1 MAIVSRK
8 LLSMGTVS
16 WHFRIAFSGVRQRP
30 LRSLLTMVTASIA
43 IASVVAAMAILK
55 GGRQRIERDLSR
67 LGLDIIVVQNM
78 VPSFGQVLKSKLLTK
93 SDAEQIQK
101 KLPEEVEA
109 VAPAAYRR
117 YSVCIPASEQRTT
130 STVIGVTAEFGRMLN
145 LRLERGHFLSEED
158 VRESRPVC
166 VMDRA
171 IVSEVFKDEEA
182 VGKEIEMVRGN
193 SNLRLTVVGVLEDPY
208 KLRKPRGQLDTVAMS
223 RTIFASRLEFK
234 NIYAPLG
241 LIQDEGEG
249 IGTIIV
255 KARDTDRVD
264 AVMEKLEKL
273 FPPEEKYVAV
283 VSQKDW
289 ILETVQSVHDFTGY
303 SNTIWIIMVGV
314 AAAMIETI
322 NLLSV
327 RERYTEIAIRR
338 TEGATKKAIGLQF
351 GLEGILLCATGGL
364 AGIGL
369 GIVMAMVIE
378 ATILRWEV
386 AFSASAIA
394 IAAGL
399 SVAVGIVSS
408 ILPAK
413 RAASLDP
420 IEVFRMH

>member
-1 MAIVSRK
+1 
-8 LLSMGTVS
+8 
-16 WHFRIAFSGVRQRP
+16 
-30 LRSLLTMVTASIA
+30 
-43 IASVVAAMAILK
+43 MAILQ
-55 GGRQRIERDLSR
+55 GGRQRVKEDLAK
-67 LGLDIIVVQNM
+67 LGMNIIVVHNM
-78 VPSFGQVLKSKLLTK
+78 MPSFGPVLKSKLLTN
-93 SDAEQIQK
+93 SDAEEIRRE
-101 KLPEEVEA
+101 LSSEVEA
-109 VAPAAYRR
+109 VSPTAYRR
-117 YSVCIPASEQRTT
+117 YSVCAPPREELTT
-130 STVIGVTAEFGRMLN
+130 STVLGVTAEFGRMLD
-145 LRLERGHFLSEED
+145 LRLEEGHFLSEAD
-158 VRESRPVC
+158 VRESRPLC

-171 IVSEVFKDEEA
+171 IVTEVFHDEEA
-182 VGKEIEMVRGN
+182 VGREIEMVRGK
-193 SNLRLTVVGVLEDPY
+193 SRLRLKVVGVLEDPY

-234 NIYAPLG
+234 NIYVPLG
-241 LIQDEGEG
+241 LIQDDGEG
-249 IGTIIV
+249 IGTILV

-264 AVMEKLEKL
+264 GIMEKLEAL
-273 FPPEEKYVAV
+273 FPPEKKYVAV
-283 VSQKDW
+283 LSQKDW
-289 ILETVQSVHDFTGY
+289 IQETVQSVHDFTGY
-303 SNTIWIIMVGV
+303 SNIIWIIMVGV

-369 GIVMAMVIE
+369 GILMAVVTE

-399 SVAVGIVSS
+399 SVVVGIVSS

-420 IEVFRMH
+420 IKVFRMH